1 MKASKIGVVWHTTY
15 EGSTLQDM
23 KASFGADISKL
34 KQNQNQFGWMMQP
47 IKMYLVV
54 QL

>member
-15 EGSTLQDM
+15 TGSELQDM

-34 KQNQNQFGWMMQP
+34 TKSKSVWMDDAN
-47 IKMYLVV
+47 L
-54 QL
+54 